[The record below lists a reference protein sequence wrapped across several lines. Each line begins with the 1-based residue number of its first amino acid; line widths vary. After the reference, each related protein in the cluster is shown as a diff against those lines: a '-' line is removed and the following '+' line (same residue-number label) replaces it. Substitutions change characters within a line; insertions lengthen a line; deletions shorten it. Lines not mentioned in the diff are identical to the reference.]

1 MNPYEIILH
10 PYVTEKT
17 MMLMEKDNILQF
29 VVKIDANKKEIK
41 EAVEEIFDVKIVKV
55 STRVNK
61 HGKMA
66 IVKLSPEYEAEDI
79 GMRIGIF

>member
-41 EAVEEIFDVKIVKV
+41 EAVEKIFDVKIVKV
-55 STRVNK
+55 TTRIGR

-66 IVKLSPEYEAEDI
+66 IVKLSPEYVAEDI